1 MSDDGLLRV
10 GCVCGWEVV
19 GTEEEIV
26 PAVLDHGQRV
36 HNMPGTRE
44 DVLANAKPVEAPT
57 PEPPEP
63 NPRAEPHAEAYSA
76 RTTMT
81 TERQFTRDELLD
93 RARAAYDSMA
103 WSTAVELLMAADREA
118 PLDLDGL
125 EQLGV
130 SAHLVGRDDVAL
142 QAGMRGF
149 ALGAK
154 SGDFERAARAGLLD
168 GIGLCVPRRDGPG
181 RSVVWSCRRADR
193 EVRARVRRVRLSPD
207 PGRPR
212 ASGREHDPDA
222 AFQTYQQIAAIAER
236 FGDADLAM
244 FGRVGRGETLIA
256 LGERDR
262 GIRLLDEAMAGVTA
276 GEVSP
281 SVAGMV
287 YCATIEDCHA
297 IFDIRRAQ
305 EWTTALTDWCAAQ
318 PDIVFR
324 GQCLIY
330 RAELMRFHGDWTT
343 AADEVQRARLVLAG
357 PPINP
362 AIGEAHYEEAEL
374 HRLRGRFD
382 EAERAYAEGSAFGR
396 RPEPGLALLRLAQG
410 RAASARGMIARAL
423 EEEPDD
429 PRLLEAA
436 VTIAL
441 GRGDDVEA
449 RSFVDRLKRSA
460 GTTVPALLEAIAA
473 RAEGQVLLAEG
484 EPREALRAL
493 RAAFGL
499 WQQLDAPYDA
509 ARVRVSIARACR
521 ALGDNETAE
530 LEIAAARRVF
540 RGAWCGAGAR
550 RPGRRHRRPDHGLS
564 PRELEV
570 LRHLAGGRTN
580 REIADQ
586 LGISER
592 TVDRHVSNLYTKL
605 DVSTRAAATAWAYEH
620 GLA

>member
-1 MSDDGLLRV
+1 
-10 GCVCGWEVV
+10 
-19 GTEEEIV
+19 
-26 PAVLDHGQRV
+26 
-36 HNMPGTRE
+36 
-44 DVLANAKPVEAPT
+44 
-57 PEPPEP
+57 
-63 NPRAEPHAEAYSA
+63 
-76 RTTMT
+76 MT
-81 TERQFTRDELLD
+81 TGRQVTRDELLD

-103 WSTAVELLMAADREA
+103 WSSAVEFLTAADREA

-125 EQLGV
+125 EHLAL
-130 SAHLVGRDDVAL
+130 SAHLIGRDDIAL
-142 QAGMRGF
+142 QIGMRGF
-149 ALGAK
+149 AIGVET
-154 SGDFERAARAGLLD
+154 GDFERAARAGFWT
-168 GIGLCVPRRDGPG
+168 GLGFAFRGEMAQAGAWFG
-181 RSVVWSCRRADR
+181 RAAQVI
-193 EVRARVRRVRLSPD
+193 EK
-207 PGRPR
+207 
-212 ASGREHDPDA
+212 SGRESVESGYLLIPVALGQEEGHDPEA

-236 FGDADLAM
+236 FGDVDLAM
-244 FGRVGRGETLIA
+244 FARVGQGETLIA

-262 GIRLLDEAMAGVTA
+262 GTRFLDEAMAGVTA

-287 YCATIEDCHA
+287 YCATIAACHG
-297 IFDIRRAQ
+297 IFDMRRAQ
-305 EWTTALTDWCAAQ
+305 EWTTALTDWCARQ
-318 PDIVFR
+318 PDIMFR
-324 GQCLIY
+324 GQCLVF

-357 PPINP
+357 PPVNP

-374 HRLRGRFD
+374 HRLQGRFD
-382 EAERAYAEGSAFGR
+382 EAERAYAEGSGFGR
-396 RPEPGLALLRLAQG
+396 RPEPGLAFLRLAQG
-410 RAASARGMIARAL
+410 RASSARGMIARAL

-441 GRGDDVEA
+441 GRGDAAEA
-449 RSFVDRLKRSA
+449 RSFVERLRRSA
-460 GTTVPALLEAIAA
+460 GTDAPALLEAITS

-509 ARVRVSIARACR
+509 ARVRVSIAHASR
-521 ALGDNETAE
+521 ALGDKETAE
-530 LEIAAARRVF
+530 REIAAARRVF
-540 RGAWCGAGAR
+540 EALGAAPALADLDGAGG
-550 RPGRRHRRPDHGLS
+550 PSHGLS

-620 GLA
+620 DLA

>member
-1 MSDDGLLRV
+1 
-10 GCVCGWEVV
+10 
-19 GTEEEIV
+19 
-26 PAVLDHGQRV
+26 
-36 HNMPGTRE
+36 
-44 DVLANAKPVEAPT
+44 
-57 PEPPEP
+57 
-63 NPRAEPHAEAYSA
+63 
-76 RTTMT
+76 MT
-81 TERQFTRDELLD
+81 TGRQITRDELLD

-125 EQLGV
+125 EHLAL
-130 SAHLVGRDDVAL
+130 SAHLIGRDDIAL
-142 QAGMRGF
+142 QIGMRGF
-149 ALGAK
+149 AIGVD
-154 SGDFERAARAGLLD
+154 SGEFERAARAGFWT
-168 GIGLCVPRRDGPG
+168 GLGFAFRGEMAQAGAWFG
-181 RSVVWSCRRADR
+181 RAAQAI
-193 EVRARVRRVRLSPD
+193 EK
-207 PGRPR
+207 
-212 ASGREHDPDA
+212 SGRESVESGYLLFPVALGQEEGHDPEA

-236 FGDADLAM
+236 FGDVDLAM
-244 FGRVGRGETLIA
+244 FARVGQGGALIA

-262 GIRLLDEAMAGVTA
+262 GTRFLDEAMAGVTA

-287 YCATIEDCHA
+287 YCATIAACHGL
-297 IFDIRRAQ
+297 FDMRRAQ
-305 EWTTALTDWCAAQ
+305 EWTTALTDWCARQ
-318 PDIVFR
+318 PDIMFR
-324 GQCLIY
+324 GQCLVF

-357 PPINP
+357 PPVNP

-374 HRLRGRFD
+374 HRLQGRFD
-382 EAERAYAEGSAFGR
+382 EAEGAYAEGSGFGR
-396 RPEPGLALLRLAQG
+396 RPEPGLAFLRLAQG
-410 RAASARGMIARAL
+410 RASSARGMIARAL

-441 GRGDDVEA
+441 GRGDAAEA
-449 RSFVDRLKRSA
+449 RSFVERLRRSA
-460 GTTVPALLEAIAA
+460 GTDAPALLEAITS

-509 ARVRVSIARACR
+509 ARVRVSIAHASR
-521 ALGDNETAE
+521 ALGDKETAE
-530 LEIAAARRVF
+530 REIAAARRVF
-540 RGAWCGAGAR
+540 EALGAAPALADLDGAGG
-550 RPGRRHRRPDHGLS
+550 PSHGLS

-620 GLA
+620 DLA

>member
-1 MSDDGLLRV
+1 
-10 GCVCGWEVV
+10 
-19 GTEEEIV
+19 
-26 PAVLDHGQRV
+26 
-36 HNMPGTRE
+36 
-44 DVLANAKPVEAPT
+44 
-57 PEPPEP
+57 
-63 NPRAEPHAEAYSA
+63 
-76 RTTMT
+76 MT
-81 TERQFTRDELLD
+81 TGRQVTRDELLE

-103 WSTAVELLMAADREA
+103 WSSAVEFLTAADREA

-125 EQLGV
+125 EHLAL
-130 SAHLVGRDDVAL
+130 SAHLIGRDDIAL
-142 QAGMRGF
+142 QIGMRGF
-149 ALGAK
+149 ATGVET
-154 SGDFERAARAGLLD
+154 GDFERAARAGFWT
-168 GIGLCVPRRDGPG
+168 GLGFAFRGEMAQAGAWFG
-181 RSVVWSCRRADR
+181 RAAQAI
-193 EVRARVRRVRLSPD
+193 EK
-207 PGRPR
+207 
-212 ASGREHDPDA
+212 SGRESVESGYLLFPVALGQEEGHDPEA

-236 FGDADLAM
+236 FGDVDLAM
-244 FGRVGRGETLIA
+244 FARVGQGGTLIA

-262 GIRLLDEAMAGVTA
+262 GTRFLDEAMAGVTA

-287 YCATIEDCHA
+287 YCATIAACHGL
-297 IFDIRRAQ
+297 FDMRRAQ
-305 EWTTALTDWCAAQ
+305 EWTSALTDWCARQ
-318 PDIVFR
+318 PDIMFR
-324 GQCLIY
+324 GQCLVF

-357 PPINP
+357 PPVNP

-374 HRLRGRFD
+374 HRLQGRFD
-382 EAERAYAEGSAFGR
+382 EAEGAYAEGSGFGR
-396 RPEPGLALLRLAQG
+396 RPEPGLAFLRLAQG
-410 RAASARGMIARAL
+410 RASSARGMIARAL

-441 GRGDDVEA
+441 ARGDAAEA
-449 RSFVDRLKRSA
+449 RSFVERLRRSA
-460 GTTVPALLEAIAA
+460 GTDAPTLLEAITS

-493 RAAFGL
+493 RTAFGL

-509 ARVRVSIARACR
+509 ARVRVSIAHASR
-521 ALGDNETAE
+521 ALGDRETAE
-530 LEIAAARRVF
+530 REIAAARRVF
-540 RGAWCGAGAR
+540 EALGAAPALADLDGAGG
-550 RPGRRHRRPDHGLS
+550 PSHGLS

-592 TVDRHVSNLYTKL
+592 TVERHVSNLYTKL

-620 GLA
+620 DLA